1 MRNNEGS
8 FDAVCK
14 LYGALLFFSQKA
26 PKQKKSAHPGGCKDL
41 GKYNSVVLETKS
53 LRYSFLTPLQNY
65 NFSTSPHT
73 IGGGFSCIT
82 L

>member
-1 MRNNEGS
+1 MRKNEGS
-8 FDAVCK
+8 FDAVCQTIR
-14 LYGALLFFSQKA
+14 GTTILLSKTTET
-26 PKQKKSAHPGGCKDL
+26 KKSTHPGGCKDL